1 MCLDT
6 AIQTDAARQ
15 REASERRRRQ
25 RMLAAEHARAASMQ
39 DVADRK
45 ERWYVIQVPPGKEE
59 SLCELIMR
67 AAGNSL
73 VSECFCP
80 SFATQKK
87 IKGEWKNVTQ
97 TLFPGYVIAVTGNVD
112 ELKHRLG
119 RVTEFTRL
127 LKMGEGFVPLSF
139 AEKSWLSE
147 YTSKGDR
154 EIPMS
159 MGVMEGD
166 KVRVI
171 SGPLKGHEACITSI
185 NRRKCLA
192 FIKVDM
198 FGREIETRVG
208 LGVLKGNRVR
218 GN

>member
-1 MCLDT
+1 M
-6 AIQTDAARQ
+6 QG
-15 REASERRRRQ
+15 
-25 RMLAAEHARAASMQ
+25 AAERN
-39 DVADRK
+39 D
-45 ERWYVIQVPPGKEE
+45 RWYVIQVQSGKEE
-59 SLCELIMR
+59 LLCELILGADGR
-67 AAGNSL
+67 SL

-87 IKGEWKNVTQ
+87 VKGEWKNVTQ
-97 TLFPGYVIAVTGNVD
+97 ALLPGYVIAVTGNV
-112 ELKHRLG
+112 EGLRHRLN
-119 RVTEFTRL
+119 RVAGFTRL
-127 LKMGEGFVPLSF
+127 LKMGEDFVPLSF
-139 AEKSWLSE
+139 EEKSWFSE
-147 YTSKGDR
+147 YTSKGQR

-166 KVRVI
+166 TVRVI
-171 SGPLKGHEACITSI
+171 SGPLKGHEAWITGI

-198 FGREIETRVG
+198 FGREIETKVG

>member
-1 MCLDT
+1 MCSDS
-6 AIQTDAARQ
+6 ANQADAEHLQ
-15 REASERRRRQ
+15 EAGQCRRCQ
-25 RMLAAEHARAASMQ
+25 RMLAAEYARAASMQ
-39 DVADRK
+39 DAADRK
-45 ERWYVIQVPPGKEE
+45 ERWYVIQVQSGKEE
-59 SLCELIMR
+59 LLCELILGVADR
-67 AAGNSL
+67 SR

-97 TLFPGYVIAVTGNVD
+97 ALFPGYVIAVTGNVD
-112 ELKHRLG
+112 ELKYSLS
-119 RVTEFTRL
+119 RVTGFTRL
-127 LKMGEGFVPLSF
+127 LKMGESFVPLTF
-139 AEKSWLSE
+139 AEKRWLSE
-147 YTSKGDR
+147 YTSKGER

-171 SGPLKGHEACITSI
+171 SGPLKGHEAWITSI

-192 FIKVDM
+192 FIKIDM
-198 FGREIETRVG
+198 FGREIETKIG
-208 LGVLKGNRVR
+208 LGVLKGDCVR